1 MLRSMNQMRTVVRG
15 LVTFAAGITVGL
27 LAMAPA
33 CSAQTSH
40 TEQTQAPASSAGHSQ
55 AASSNDAA
63 LNAKISAFL
72 RNLYGWGPQYDLK
85 LGTFKDAAD
94 PAFYEVPITLTY
106 QGQSET
112 GTIFA
117 SKDGKYVLRGEMFN
131 TSEDPF
137 AVNRAALSLENS
149 PSLGPANAKV
159 TLVEFSDFQCP
170 HCRLAYQALK
180 ALLPKF
186 PQVRVVYKNF
196 PLENIHPWAMM
207 AAVGSRCAYQNSNA
221 AFWKMYD
228 SIFDQ
233 QDVISAENVYDKL
246 TDFAGAAGISADAFH
261 TCLNDPASKQAI
273 DADLQLGEKLD
284 INSTPTIFING
295 RRVVGGDPASL
306 EQLLTFELN
315 RK

>member
-1 MLRSMNQMRTVVRG
+1 
-15 LVTFAAGITVGL
+15 
-27 LAMAPA
+27 
-33 CSAQTSH
+33 
-40 TEQTQAPASSAGHSQ
+40 
-55 AASSNDAA
+55 
-63 LNAKISAFL
+63 
-72 RNLYGWGPQYDLK
+72 
-85 LGTFKDAAD
+85 
-94 PAFYEVPITLTY
+94 VPITLTY

-112 GTIFA
+112 GTVFA
-117 SKDGKYVLRGEMFN
+117 SKDGKYVVRGEIFS

-137 AVNRAALSLENS
+137 ATNRATLSLENS

-170 HCRLAYQALK
+170 HCRLFQQALK

-207 AAVGSRCAYQNSNA
+207 AAMGSRCAYQNSNA

-246 TDFAGAAGISADAFH
+246 TDFAGAVGISADAFH
-261 TCLNDPASKQAI
+261 SCLNDPATKQAVE
-273 DADLQLGEKLD
+273 ADLQLGEKLD
-284 INSTPTIFING
+284 INSTPTVFING